1 MLLRQKLGV
10 VVMFLFLPINGPL
23 WRMGLEELGYE
34 VTLGDFQG
42 FVVTVILFVT
52 GAVMTFMPELRW
64 PSD

>member
-1 MLLRQKLGV
+1 M
-10 VVMFLFLPINGPL
+10 MFLFLPINGPL

-42 FVVTVILFVT
+42 FVVTVVLFVT

>member
-10 VVMFLFLPINGPL
+10 VLMFLFLPINGPL
-23 WRMGLEELGYE
+23 WRMGLEELSYE
-34 VTLGDFQG
+34 VTLSDFQG

>member
-1 MLLRQKLGV
+1 L
-10 VVMFLFLPINGPL
+10 MFLFLPINGPL

-34 VTLGDFQG
+34 VTLSDFQG